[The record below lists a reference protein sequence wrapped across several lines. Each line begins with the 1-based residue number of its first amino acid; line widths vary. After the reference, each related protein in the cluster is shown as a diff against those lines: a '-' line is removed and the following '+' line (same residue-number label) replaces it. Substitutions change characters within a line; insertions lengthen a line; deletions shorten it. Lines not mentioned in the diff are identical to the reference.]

1 MVLLGFS
8 TVLINYFIFSSEIN
22 SSKEVFQLV
31 EEMFLEE
38 WDALFAE
45 GKREYYKGNLKSP
58 QHLENSC
65 TLDMTKEPLKNS
77 FY

>member
-1 MVLLGFS
+1 MKKKILFVFIGGLLLGFS

-45 GKREYYKGNLKSP
+45 GKRE
-58 QHLENSC
+58 
-65 TLDMTKEPLKNS
+65 
-77 FY
+77 